1 MQTPE
6 LLSDPAYHDEDAA
19 RAYIESIRWPTGP
32 VCPHCGSVE
41 KIRPVGGPSMGPG
54 WYYCGACKD
63 KFTVRVGGIFERS
76 HIPLHKWLLAIRLMA
91 SSKKGISANQLHRT
105 LGITLKSAWFLGH
118 RIREAMADNSPAPLG
133 GEGVVIEADETF
145 IGREGSHDPTSWVYT
160 NDKGWVRS
168 DGKMKVMTL
177 VERGGKARSIH
188 VDRLT
193 SLGVYIVLHNHA
205 DPASEL
211 NTDEAPYYR
220 RAGRAFKKHEAVNHA
235 REEWARGSV
244 TTNTVEGFFSIFKRG
259 MKGVYQHC
267 GEKHLQRYLA
277 EFDFRYSNRKALGI
291 EDTER
296 AAITIKGAEG
306 KRLTY
311 RRTRRPA
318 KANARTVA

>member
-1 MQTPE
+1 
-6 LLSDPAYHDEDAA
+6 
-19 RAYIESIRWPTGP
+19 
-32 VCPHCGSVE
+32 
-41 KIRPVGGPSMGPG
+41 
-54 WYYCGACKD
+54 
-63 KFTVRVGGIFERS
+63 
-76 HIPLHKWLLAIRLMA
+76 
-91 SSKKGISANQLHRT
+91 
-105 LGITLKSAWFLGH
+105 
-118 RIREAMADNSPAPLG
+118 
-133 GEGVVIEADETF
+133 
-145 IGREGSHDPTSWVYT
+145 
-160 NDKGWVRS
+160 
-168 DGKMKVMTL
+168 MKVMTL

-188 VDRLT
+188 VERLT

-259 MKGVYQHC
+259 MKGIYQHC

-277 EFDFRYSNRKALGI
+277 EFDFRYSNRKRLGF

-296 AAITIKGAEG
+296 AAIIIKGAEG